1 MTDEFDV
8 GVIGAGSGGIGA
20 ALAAARLGARVL
32 LVEKADSLGGNAT
45 RGGVH
50 CWERGAGGT
59 GIPFDLYRRLKQI
72 PGAVGIYTPARHLAY
87 PEPGEPVFPGGENRL
102 DPQRTYLDTLRCFG
116 GGSYRNREF
125 TRTHWHGVL
134 FDPTAY
140 MRTVSAMLEETGRVT
155 LWLNTTFTRAETH
168 DRRVERVHF
177 DNGASV
183 CAAHWI
189 DATAD
194 IFLAHAVG
202 CDTRTG
208 QEGVDVYG
216 EPGAPAQDNDRLN
229 ATTLIYRVTP
239 KPQAGVD
246 PLPADIPE
254 QCWWTSQ
261 FPCAAV
267 NEYPN
272 GDLNINMLPTMEGG
286 ESWRLGPAAAYA
298 ECRRRVLAHWH
309 HFQSTFAEF
318 QNHRLTWIA
327 PTLGIRETR
336 RLVGRYVLTEHDL
349 DAGLRRQ
356 THDDIICIADHT
368 KDTHGEGQRPHAS
381 GELEWPYGVPFRCL
395 LPQEFDNLAVACRGA
410 GFSSLAASSCRLS
423 RTMMQLGQAAGTAA
437 ALASRAGVP
446 LAAVNPAD
454 LRASLLAQHVQLDW
468 PMTADLEAHLRN
480 EDA

>member
-1 MTDEFDV
+1 MTETFDL

-59 GIPFDLYRRLKQI
+59 GIPFDIYRRLKPI
-72 PGAVGIYTPARHLAY
+72 PDAVGIYTPGRHLAY
-87 PEPGEPVFPGGENRL
+87 PEPGEAVFPGGENRL
-102 DPQRTYLDTLRCFG
+102 DAQRTYLDTLRCFG
-116 GGSYRNREF
+116 GGSYRNRDF
-125 TRTHWHGVL
+125 TRTYWHGVL
-134 FDPTAY
+134 FNPDVYA
-140 MRTVSAMLEETGRVT
+140 RTVNAMLEETGRVT
-155 LWLNTTFTRAETH
+155 LWLNTTFIRAEIRERT
-168 DRRVERVHF
+168 VERVHF
-177 DNGASV
+177 DNGKCV
-183 CAAHWI
+183 RAANWI

-194 IFLAHAVG
+194 ICLAHAVG
-202 CDTRTG
+202 CATRSG

-239 KPQAGVD
+239 KSRPGID
-246 PLPADIPE
+246 PLPAEIPPD
-254 QCWWTSQ
+254 CWWAPQ

-272 GDLNINMLPTMEGG
+272 GDLNINMLPTMEGR

-298 ECRRRVLAHWH
+298 ECRRRVLGHWH

-318 QNHRLTWIA
+318 QNFRLAWTA
-327 PTLGIRETR
+327 PALGVRETR
-336 RLVGRYVLTEHDL
+336 RLIARHVLTEHDL

-356 THDDIICIADHT
+356 THDDIVCIADHT
-368 KDTHGEGQRPHAS
+368 KDTHGEGQRPHPS
-381 GELEWPYGVPFRCL
+381 GELDWPYGVPFRCL
-395 LPQEFDNLAVACRGA
+395 LPREFDNLAVACRGA

-437 ALASRAGVP
+437 ALASRAGAP
-446 LAAVNPAD
+446 IAAVNPAD
-454 LRASLLAQHVQLDW
+454 LRASLRQQHVQLEW
-468 PMTADLEAHLRN
+468 PMSAELEAHLRD
-480 EDA
+480 EGA